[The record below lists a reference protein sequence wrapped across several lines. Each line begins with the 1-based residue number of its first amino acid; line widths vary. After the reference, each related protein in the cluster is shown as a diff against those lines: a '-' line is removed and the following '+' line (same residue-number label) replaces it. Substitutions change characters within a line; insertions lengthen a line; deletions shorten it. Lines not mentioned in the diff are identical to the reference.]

1 MYINII
7 IRASYEGICIGFERF
22 LKQNNT
28 LMVFLDLKYWKSFMN
43 DPLNIII
50 NDFGIWLLG
59 LSSVANI
66 FHKGIIL

>member
-28 LMVFLDLKYWKSFMN
+28 LMVFLDLKY
-43 DPLNIII
+43 
-50 NDFGIWLLG
+50 
-59 LSSVANI
+59 
-66 FHKGIIL
+66 